1 MSDVTIWHNPRCS
14 NARETLALIRA
25 HGIEPR
31 VVDYLQS
38 PQTRAELLAV
48 LAAAGLAPRDLLRSK
63 EQAYADL
70 GLADTGLPDRVLVD
84 AMLAHPELINRP
96 VVITPRGVR
105 LCRPP
110 ERVLDILP

>member
-14 NARETLALIRA
+14 NARATLALIRA

-38 PQTRAELLAV
+38 PPTRAELLAV

>member
-1 MSDVTIWHNPRCS
+1 MSEVTIWHNPRCS
-14 NARETLALIRA
+14 NARSALALIRA

-38 PQTRAELLAV
+38 PPTRAELLAV

-70 GLADTGLPDRVLVD
+70 GLADPGLPDEVLVD
-84 AMLAHPELINRP
+84 AMVAHPELINRP

-110 ERVLDILP
+110 ELVQDILP